1 MSFEWEIPVIV
12 GVIIAAALYLSGR
25 TRPEPDRSPPDPSQP
40 GPESGHELIERLQRT
55 LGMAILVDS
64 VEGGESVEAAASDEP
79 VRTGQPVTI
88 RATFIFGRYTAHG
101 SVTGESEAEAW
112 DALGRAAIAWRN
124 TDYQHITMWP
134 GGG

>member
-1 MSFEWEIPVIV
+1 
-12 GVIIAAALYLSGR
+12 
-25 TRPEPDRSPPDPSQP
+25 
-40 GPESGHELIERLQRT
+40 
-55 LGMAILVDS
+55 MAILVDS
-64 VEGGESVEAAASDEP
+64 VEGGESIEAEGSGWSG
-79 VRTGQPVTI
+79 RPVTI

>member
-1 MSFEWEIPVIV
+1 MSFEWEVPVIV
-12 GVIIAAALYLSGR
+12 AVIIVATLYLSGR
-25 TRPEPDRSPPDPSQP
+25 TRLEPGGPPP
-40 GPESGHELIERLQRT
+40 GPASGPELIERLQRT

-64 VEGGESVEAAASDEP
+64 VEGGESVEASEP
-79 VRTGQPVTI
+79 TVALGTGRPVTI
-88 RATFIFGRYTAHG
+88 RGTFIFGRYTAHG